1 MFALVDAV
9 SFYASAEKVFDPT
22 IRNRPV
28 VVLTNNDGCIC
39 AVCPI
44 AKKLN
49 IPKFEPYF
57 KVKELLE
64 KHNVIVRS
72 SNYELYA
79 DLSARMMN
87 EISRF
92 SDNQYIY
99 SIDESFLNF
108 NGFNNLINDWHEYGH
123 TIRKAVWRKT
133 KIPVGVG
140 FGPTATLAK
149 AANHAAKKLPG
160 FDGVAVINNEAS
172 RKHILKLMAVED
184 VWGVGRRISKKL
196 KLMNIHSALDL
207 ANQPAK
213 LMRKQF
219 SVVLERT
226 INELNGTSCLSW
238 DDVKQKKKE
247 VYSTRSFGERI
258 SDAHSLRAAF
268 AAHCNIVARKLRK
281 QGSLAKRIVIFAH
294 SSPFEE
300 HYYKRTFIYEF
311 PVASNDVTVFAN
323 AVKKIFLKIYSPN
336 VRFQKCGIGA
346 IELEDEMYRQGDL
359 FNHSQDKPE
368 LMQCLDTINQ
378 RFGNDALKLASEKQ
392 SAFWHMRRAFLSP
405 KYTTRWSDIP
415 RIKC

>member
-258 SDAHSLRAAF
+258 SDAYSLRAAF

-311 PVASNDVTVFAN
+311 PVASNDITVFAN